1 MYYDRYTMITAKD
14 ILQFNIHKVSLQ
26 ESQSCIYNG
35 SPFQIYKQMSSK
47 KKGARFESIVQE
59 HCTNLGYKVTKPD
72 NPDHD
77 RKINNIKVEIK
88 GSTIW
93 SGRDKHFR
101 WQQLRPH
108 QDYDIVIFLAVFPQQ
123 IEFYGCTK
131 QDIKDHLEI
140 QDEKGNWIHNQHGGR
155 KINSGTFFL
164 DSDGLTR
171 PTWFK
176 SIKEVLQ

>member
-14 ILQFNIHKVSLQ
+14 ILQFKTHKVSLQ
-26 ESQSCIYNG
+26 ESKSCIYNG

-47 KKGARFESIVQE
+47 KKGARFEGIVQE
-59 HCTNLGYKVTKPD
+59 YCTNLGYKVTKPD
-72 NPDHD
+72 NSDHD

-88 GSTIW
+88 GSMLW
-93 SGRDKHFR
+93 SNPQFFR

-108 QDYDIVIFLAVFPQQ
+108 QDYDVVIFLAIFPQQ

-140 QDEKGNWIHNQHGGR
+140 QDEKGNWIHNQHGGL
-155 KINSGTFFL
+155 KVNSGTFFL
-164 DSDGLTR
+164 DSDGLTI